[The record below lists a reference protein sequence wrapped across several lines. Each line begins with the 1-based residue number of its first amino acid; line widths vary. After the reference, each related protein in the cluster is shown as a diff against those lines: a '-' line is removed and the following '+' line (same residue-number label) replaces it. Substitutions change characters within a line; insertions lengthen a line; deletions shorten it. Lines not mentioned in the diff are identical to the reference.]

1 MVRTEE
7 VEKERR
13 FWLTAGRT
21 QEVRKQ
27 GRGQHA
33 RDEDRACK
41 STEPEEG
48 LLAGENS
55 APHRGICGAEIKV
68 WSQE

>member
-1 MVRTEE
+1 MIGTGE

-13 FWLTAGRT
+13 FWLTAGRK

-33 RDEDRACK
+33 RDED
-41 STEPEEG
+41 TEPEQG

-55 APHRGICGAEIKV
+55 PWYL
-68 WSQE
+68 WS